1 MNNKKIEEIIKEF
14 NKELCCS
21 FDVED
26 ENGIKTGEKTFALKN
41 IANQKPIIDFI
52 TKKLTQIHN
61 SAIEGCVEMIEEEIK
76 DAKQFVM
83 PGLVSGSSPQALAQ
97 IDVLLRLKQKLK
109 IK

>member
-52 TKKLTQIHN
+52 TKKLTQVHN
-61 SAIEGCVEMIEEEIK
+61 SAIEGCEEETFEVLEI
-76 DAKQFVM
+76 AKKKLYPYQDDSER
-83 PGLVSGSSPQALAQ
+83 LQ
-97 IDVLLRLKQKLK
+97 IIVEKLENLK